1 MIVSFKHR
9 GLQKL
14 FEENNPKKLP
24 PDMVER
30 IAVILSRLYKAEFID
45 ALNVHSYRLH
55 ALKGARKGI
64 WSITVRANWRI
75 TFRFKEGHVHD
86 VNFEDYH

>member
-1 MIVSFKHR
+1 MIVNFKHR

-14 FEENNPKKLP
+14 FEENNPKRLP
-24 PDMVER
+24 PDMAER
-30 IAVILSRLYKAEFID
+30 IAVILSRLHKAEFID

-55 ALKGARKGI
+55 ALKGDRKGI

-75 TFRFKEGHVHD
+75 TFRFEEGHVQD